1 MKKIQIILALGV
13 FFVFATTQAQKR
25 YLVGDEIPQEIISYI
40 QNNFAESS
48 IKKVKEEKEPLKTE
62 YEVKLLPKMELEFD
76 GDFNI
81 TEIESKNGVP
91 NEVLPEHI
99 QGYLNENHP
108 TIKVKEWKSKPEG
121 QKVKLVNGAKLY
133 FDQQGNFAGKKEK
146 N

>member
-1 MKKIQIILALGV
+1 MKKIQMILALGV

-25 YLVGDEIPQEIISYI
+25 YLVGEEIPQEIVDYV

-62 YEVKLLPKMELEFD
+62 YEVKLIPKAELEFD

-91 NEVLPEHI
+91 SKALPESI
-99 QGYLNENHP
+99 QGYLNEHYP
-108 TIKVKEWKSKPEG
+108 TVKVKEWKSKAEG
-121 QKVKLVNGAKLY
+121 QKIKLVNGVKLY
-133 FDQQGNFAGKKEK
+133 FDHQGNFAGQK
-146 N
+146 